1 MLFAEK
7 SQLADIFSNIPFIM
21 GILVAIV
28 VAFLIYIVIK
38 FLFPYIKKIGPVE
51 FKDKDPNAKAA
62 KPAKITKGLK
72 VLHGDSSQSCI
83 DKATVKKNIYQVSQ
97 EAEKCVENIDSLK
110 ERSRSVQ
117 LEKVNRYL
125 EEITSDL
132 TANYVR
138 ADIASK
144 DQVEDFA
151 DVLQLFL
158 QRDLNQ
164 FIYSEVKLLIKDG
177 IGQRNDND
185 LSTDAERIA
194 KSCLIRIRSKFI
206 HYPGFLGT
214 DAIEKIFI
222 NYEPQLLTALISCL
236 SECKKEDDKSLK
248 EILEVRAKYQE
259 QLNNIINTLFQFD
272 TTSSTEK

>member
-7 SQLADIFSNIPFIM
+7 SQLAGILSNTPFIM
-21 GILVAIV
+21 GILVTIV

-51 FKDKDPNAKAA
+51 FKDKDPAA
-62 KPAKITKGLK
+62 KTVKAVKAKGLK